1 LVFDASFWLQLSVIA
16 SSVLLAVT
24 VWLMG
29 TMLRLSFRHLQNDL
43 SKVDQSLR
51 LCASA
56 LLKIAGDNS
65 TEEYSERQVG
75 E

>member
-16 SSVLLAVT
+16 SSVLLAAT

-29 TMLRLSFRHLQNDL
+29 TMLRQSFRHLQDDL

-56 LLKIAGDNS
+56 LLRIAGDNS
-65 TEEYSERQVG
+65 TGEHLERQVG